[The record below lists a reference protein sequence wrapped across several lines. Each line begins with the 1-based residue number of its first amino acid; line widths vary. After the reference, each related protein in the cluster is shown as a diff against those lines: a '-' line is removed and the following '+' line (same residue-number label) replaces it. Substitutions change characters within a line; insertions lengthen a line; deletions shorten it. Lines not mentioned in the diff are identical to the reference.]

1 MLDALSQ
8 IDVSLLYAANGAH
21 HPLLDAVMLFVTDI
35 KKTGILLL
43 LVWLGLLWKGG
54 GKGRTV
60 ALMLL
65 LLILIT
71 DQLSSHVL
79 KDLFGRVRPCEVLD
93 GVRAIDGCRHS
104 PSFPS
109 SHAVNSFAA
118 ATLFA
123 LHYRRWVAWLAF
135 GLAALV
141 SYSRIYLGLHY
152 PSDVLGGAVI
162 GVLCALAVTGVARGV
177 ARLAQRTSSS
187 NDQPDARGR
196 GAVCDSSLRSE

>member
-21 HPLLDAVMLFVTDI
+21 HPILDAVMLFVTDI
-35 KKTGILLL
+35 KKTGFILL
-43 LVWLGLLWKGG
+43 LVWAGLMWKGG
-54 GKGRTV
+54 AKGRTV
-60 ALMLL
+60 ALLL
-65 LLILIT
+65 LPLILMT
-71 DQLSSHVL
+71 DQLSSQVL
-79 KDLFGRVRPCEVLD
+79 KELFDRLRPCEALE

-109 SHAVNSFAA
+109 SHAVNNFAA

-123 LHYRRWVAWLAF
+123 LHYRRWVPWLAF

-162 GVLCALAVTGVARGV
+162 GIVCALAVVWAYG
-177 ARLAQRTSSS
+177 RLSLLVRKS
-187 NDQPDARGR
+187 NA
-196 GAVCDSSLRSE
+196 AK

>member
-60 ALMLL
+60 ALLL
-65 LLILIT
+65 LPLILMT
-71 DQLSSHVL
+71 DQLSSQVL
-79 KDLFGRVRPCEVLD
+79 KELFDRLRPCEALE

-109 SHAVNSFAA
+109 SHAVNNFAA

-123 LHYRRWVAWLAF
+123 LHYRRWVPWLAF

-162 GVLCALAVTGVARGV
+162 GIVCALAVVWAYG
-177 ARLAQRTSSS
+177 RLSLLVRKS
-187 NDQPDARGR
+187 NA
-196 GAVCDSSLRSE
+196 AK

>member
-21 HPLLDAVMLFVTDI
+21 HPILDALMLFVTDI
-35 KKTGILLL
+35 KKTGFILL
-43 LVWLGLLWKGG
+43 LVWAGLMWKGG
-54 GKGRTV
+54 AKGRTV
-60 ALMLL
+60 ALLL
-65 LLILIT
+65 LPLILMT
-71 DQLSSHVL
+71 DQLSSQVL
-79 KDLFGRVRPCEVLD
+79 KELFDRLRPCEALE

-109 SHAVNSFAA
+109 SHAVNNFAA

-123 LHYRRWVAWLAF
+123 LHYRRWVPWLAF

-162 GVLCALAVTGVARGV
+162 GIVCALAVVWAYG
-177 ARLAQRTSSS
+177 RLSLLVRKS
-187 NDQPDARGR
+187 NA
-196 GAVCDSSLRSE
+196 AK

>member
-1 MLDALSQ
+1 MLEAVQ
-8 IDVSLLYAANGAH
+8 QTEISLFYFINQAH

-35 KKTGILLL
+35 KKTGIILL
-43 LVWLGLLWKGG
+43 LVWVGLLWKGG
-54 GKGRTV
+54 VKGRTV
-60 ALMLL
+60 ALLL
-65 LLILIT
+65 LPLILTT

-79 KDLFGRVRPCEVLD
+79 KELFDRARPCDALE

-109 SHAVNSFAA
+109 SHAVNNFAA

-123 LHYRRWVAWLAF
+123 LHYRRWVPWLAF

-162 GVLCALAVTGVARGV
+162 GILCALAVTGVARGV
-177 ARLAQRTSSS
+177 ARLAQRS
-187 NDQPDARGR
+187 
-196 GAVCDSSLRSE
+196 GANRPT